1 MIPTVTA
8 EQMEEVVRR
17 HLPSARIT
25 TESVSPD
32 YKSWRMSVITQRGGL
47 EFFWGPL
54 TGFGVS
60 DDSVENDNPF
70 APFDFAFESLQAAE
84 TYLMEYL
91 NHVAS

>member
-25 TESVSPD
+25 VETVNPEH
-32 YKSWRMSVITQRGGL
+32 KSWRMSVITQRGGL
-47 EFFWGPL
+47 GFFWGPL

-91 NHVAS
+91 NHVA